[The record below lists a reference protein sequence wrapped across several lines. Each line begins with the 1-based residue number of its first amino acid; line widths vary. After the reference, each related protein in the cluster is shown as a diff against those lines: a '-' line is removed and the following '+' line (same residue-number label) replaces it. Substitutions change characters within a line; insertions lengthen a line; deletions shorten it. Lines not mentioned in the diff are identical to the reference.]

1 MKDRIRSLVSANR
14 STVENRRLVR
24 EYLQHYLLYLLFRT
38 KHYRRLVFTGGTA
51 LRILFDLPR
60 FSEDLDFSLAEDAGE
75 LGFEGLRLDLLGE
88 LEQSGYQV
96 RDKPDERRAVV
107 STFIRFPGLLH
118 ELGLSPHRDEALSV
132 KIEVDKNP
140 PRGGGTRVGLVNVYH
155 LMCQV
160 VHYDPA
166 TLLAGKLH
174 ALCFRPYTKGR
185 DLYDLMWFLSSRR
198 GLEPNLEFLN
208 NAAAQTEESPPLFR
222 PDNWRSL
229 VRERLEDA
237 AIDQAREQV
246 RPFLERPEEADLL
259 TRENL
264 LGLLAG

>member
-1 MKDRIRSLVSANR
+1 MKDRIRSLISEDG

-60 FSEDLDFSLAEDAGE
+60 FSEDLDFSLAEESGE
-75 LGFEGLRLDLLGE
+75 LPFGSLRDDLLGE
-88 LEQSGYQV
+88 LRQSGYEV
-96 RDKPDERRAVV
+96 TDKPDERPAIV

-132 KIEVDKNP
+132 KIEADTNP
-140 PRGGGTRVGLVNVYH
+140 PRGGRTRVGLVNVYH
-155 LMCQV
+155 LMYQV
-160 VHYDPA
+160 LHYDLP
-166 TLLAGKLH
+166 TLIAGKLH

-198 GLEPNLEFLN
+198 GIEPNLEFLN
-208 NAAAQTEESPPLFR
+208 NATAQTEESPPLFR
-222 PDNWRSL
+222 PDTWRSL
-229 VRERLEDA
+229 VRARLGDA

-246 RPFLERPEEADLL
+246 RPFLERPEEADLI
-259 TRENL
+259 TFDNL
-264 LGLLAG
+264 RTLLAD